1 MHRKILV
8 PVVSLL
14 CLVFSG
20 FVPVLAEP
28 GDLYVQVNLVGA
40 TTACSILRV
49 EPDGTLTEWVSN
61 TQILAATGEADADC
75 DDTGLAVAL
84 DGTLYFSEDTSDAL
98 LAVSPVGG
106 VSVLVSEATI
116 AAATG
121 DSSSD
126 IDSGLILGSDG
137 NLYAADDDCDCVIRV
152 TLPGGAVSVVVT
164 EATIEAATGG
174 GADLEGGLG
183 RNGAGT
189 LYITEDDTDQVVV
202 VTAGGM
208 ASVLTS
214 EADILAAIGNT
225 FADLDVGAELDGSLF
240 VLDDTDT
247 EVASVLAVDSA
258 TGMVSLVA
266 QAPAIRAATGNS
278 HPMISFAVDLE
289 GGIATEPGGDLF
301 VGDNGL
307 DFVGPGDIPRANIVR
322 VTRAGAVSVF
332 VSDSAI
338 QTLYTGLYPGFLARL
353 EGSMDFQPRPEPAV
367 TEIPTLGEWGRGVLI
382 LLLVGVG
389 MGVLRIRLG

>member
-1 MHRKILV
+1 MRWKILV
-8 PVVSLL
+8 PVVLLL

-28 GDLYVQVNLVGA
+28 GDLYVQINLVGA
-40 TTACSILRV
+40 TTGCSILRV

-61 TQILAATGEADADC
+61 AQILAATGEADADC

-98 LAVSPVGG
+98 LRVTPAGV
-106 VSVLVSEATI
+106 VSVLASEATL

-137 NLYAADDDCDCVIRV
+137 NLYAADDACDCVVRV

-183 RNGAGT
+183 RDGAGT
-189 LYITEDDTDQVVV
+189 LYITEDDTDQVVA
-202 VTAGGM
+202 VTAGGV
-208 ASVLTS
+208 ASVLTT
-214 EADILAAIGNT
+214 EADILAATGNT
-225 FADLDVGAELDGSLF
+225 FADLDVGAELDGRFF
-240 VLDDTDT
+240 VLDDTDS
-247 EVASVLAVDSA
+247 EVASVLAIDRA
-258 TGMVSLVA
+258 TGLVSLVA
-266 QAPAIRAATGNS
+266 QAPAIAAATGNT
-278 HPMISFAVDLE
+278 HPMPSFAVDLE

-301 VGDNGL
+301 IGDNGL
-307 DFVGPGDIPRANIVR
+307 DFLGPGDIPRANIVR
-322 VTRAGAVSVF
+322 VSRAGAVSVF
-332 VSDSAI
+332 VTDSAI
-338 QTLYTGLYPGFLARL
+338 QSFYTALYTGFLARL

-367 TEIPTLGEWGRGVLI
+367 TEIPTLGDWGQGVLI
-382 LLLVGVG
+382 LLLVG
-389 MGVLRIRLG
+389 MGVLRTSRG